1 MLTGIIIDNL
11 SMKTNNPKVKIFYET
26 SLGLKLCNLKF
37 DLVHPYSDSLAHLFA
52 LLKYAVITMSLSQ
65 AGETL

>member
-26 SLGLKLCNLKF
+26 SLGLKLCNFKS
-37 DLVHPYSDSLAHLFA
+37 DLVSNYNVDVDYDDRDDGIS
-52 LLKYAVITMSLSQ
+52 
-65 AGETL
+65 